1 MAHLQR
7 RDPDQNGQ
15 GDIIRPWEGGG
26 GGAPG
31 SPAGAGGIKRQIE
44 ELLDLLLR
52 RKWLIVL
59 VLVLTTVGAALHS
72 YSQVPVYRT
81 SSLVL
86 VEKGQQAGTE
96 SAIGAQAQAQ
106 GSGLLPSSSSLR
118 NELMFLRN
126 SQALR
131 ERVAKRLLMR
141 GEARRVLTSQGT
153 SPLGRLTDR
162 VWASVNQRF
171 GEGRFGEGGA
181 EPEDRAPSRLDTTQL
196 SPSSIAPALAGRVR
210 FSRAGSEAN
219 VIQVVAQDK
228 TPAVAKLLANLF
240 TEAYI
245 DLTKESSRSR
255 VKASRT
261 FLEQRSQELERELET
276 IEQRIQR
283 FQQNRNAVSLDQR
296 QGSLTS
302 RIAET
307 ESQLEQARIE
317 LRMERSSLESLQ
329 EELESIQPGQLSER
343 LASTVDEEIASL
355 QSEIAKLELS
365 KQQLELQSGTPSA
378 ADSAQISQ
386 IDRRIQKLRARI
398 SQLSDQYVDEVMGGG
413 LSPEQGAQRVDELK
427 RRIAEKKIQIKGL
440 ESRIDV
446 LSKRLK
452 ESERELNAI
461 PQKSMELAQLKR
473 DQKYAEQMYGFVT
486 KQLQQVRVQEK
497 SELGYATQ
505 ISEAGMPGIPI
516 RPKPRQ
522 NMIYGVILGLLLGG
536 GLALLRDQM
545 DNRLYKPDQIRE
557 MGYHGIGVIPNLTPL
572 IEDQLGGQAVVERDG
587 QTLATGL
594 IGALK
599 PYSAAT
605 EAYRKIWTNLQL
617 GRPDGES
624 GTVLVTSPGSG
635 DGKSLTAA
643 NLATVIAQ
651 AGHATLLIDGDL
663 RRPRLHKIFGL
674 SRAPGL
680 TETLQNDLEE
690 HAMKR
695 PLAENLCVLPAGTE
709 VESPTK
715 VLGSARFREF
725 LREAGQY
732 FDHIIV
738 DSSPVLA
745 TSDGPMLSDL
755 CDATL
760 CVARAGVTTEDEL
773 GDALGALGEVGAD
786 VAGVVFN
793 GFDISMAYG
802 YKYRYRHYDQ
812 YGPYDQY
819 RSLPEEAPA

>member
-15 GDIIRPWEGGG
+15 GDIVRSWEGGTN
-26 GGAPG
+26 GA
-31 SPAGAGGIKRQIE
+31 AGPSSERQGIKGQIE
-44 ELLDLLLR
+44 ELLDLLRR

-59 VLVLTTVGAALHS
+59 VCLATVAGAAL
-72 YSQVPVYRT
+72 YTYTQVPVYRT

-86 VEKGQQAGTE
+86 VEKGQQSGTE

-106 GSGLLPSSSSLR
+106 GSGLLPSSASLR

-131 ERVAKRLLMR
+131 ERVAERLLEQ
-141 GEARRVLTSQGT
+141 GEARRVLSSQGV
-153 SPLGRLTDR
+153 SPFGRLMDR
-162 VWASVNQRF
+162 AWAWAGQ
-171 GEGRFGEGGA
+171 GTGDAEGGA
-181 EPEDRAPSRLDTTQL
+181 SGDDPSPVDTTQL
-196 SPSSIAPALAGRVR
+196 SPASVAPALAGRVR
-210 FSRAGSEAN
+210 FSRAGAETN
-219 VIQVVAQDK
+219 VIQIVAQDE
-228 TPAVAKLLANLF
+228 TPAVARRLANLF

-245 DLTKESSRSR
+245 ELTQKSSRER

-283 FQQNRNAVSLDQR
+283 FQRSEDAVSLDQR
-296 QGSLTS
+296 QGSLTE
-302 RIAET
+302 RIAST
-307 ESQLEQARIE
+307 ESSLEQARIE
-317 LRMERSSLESLQ
+317 LRMEQSSLESLR
-329 EELESIQPGQLSER
+329 EELESIQPGQLSDQ
-343 LASTVDEEIASL
+343 LASTVDQEISSL

-365 KQQLELQSGTPSA
+365 KQQLELQSGAPTP
-378 ADSAQISQ
+378 ADSAQAAQ

-398 SQLSDQYVDEVMGGG
+398 QRLSDRYVEELMGGG
-413 LSPEQGAQRVDELK
+413 LSPKQGAQRINELK
-427 RRIAEKKIQIKGL
+427 RRIAEKKIQITGL
-440 ESRIDV
+440 NSRIDV
-446 LSKRLK
+446 LSERL
-452 ESERELNAI
+452 SEYEQELNAI
-461 PQKSMELAQLKR
+461 PGKSMTLAQLRR

-486 KQLQQVRVQEK
+486 KQLQQVRVREK

-505 ISEAGMPGIPI
+505 ISEAGMPGIPV
-516 RPKPRQ
+516 RPQPRR
-522 NMIYGVILGLLLGG
+522 NLILGLMLGLLGGG

-545 DNRLYKPDQIRE
+545 DNRLYKPDQIRD

-572 IEDQLGGQAVVERDG
+572 IEDQMGGQATVERDG
-587 QTLATGL
+587 HQLETGL
-594 IGALK
+594 IAALK

-605 EAYRKIWTNLQL
+605 EAYRKVWTNLQL

-643 NLATVIAQ
+643 NLAAITAQ
-651 AGHATLLIDGDL
+651 AGHATLLVDGDL
-663 RRPRLHKIFGL
+663 RRPRLHEIFDL
-674 SRAPGL
+674 SRTPGL

-695 PLAENLCVLPAGTE
+695 PVDENLCVLPAGTE

-725 LREAGQY
+725 LGEAQQY

-745 TSDGPMLSDL
+745 TADGPMLSDL
-755 CDATL
+755 CDTTL

-773 GDALGALGEVGAD
+773 GDALGVLGEVGAD

-802 YKYRYRHYDQ
+802 YKYRYRHYGR

-819 RSLPEEAPA
+819 RSLPEDAPA

>member
-7 RDPDQNGQ
+7 RDPEKD
-15 GDIIRPWEGGG
+15 GD
-26 GGAPG
+26 
-31 SPAGAGGIKRQIE
+31 GGIVRSWDAQTNGFSGRSNGPQGFKQQVE
-44 ELLDLLLR
+44 QLLDLLLR
-52 RKWLIVL
+52 RKWLIIL
-59 VLVLTTVGAALHS
+59 VCLLTTMGTALHT
-72 YSQVPVYRT
+72 YRQVPVYRT
-81 SSLVL
+81 NSLVL
-86 VEKGQQAGTE
+86 VEKGQQTTAGTN
-96 SAIGAQAQAQ
+96 IQTGTQ
-106 GSGLLPSSSSLR
+106 GGGLLPSSSSLR
-118 NELMFLRN
+118 NELLFLRN

-131 ERVAKRLLMR
+131 ERVARRLLKR
-141 GEARRVLTSQGT
+141 GEARRVLESQGV
-153 SPLGRLTDR
+153 SPLERFTDQL
-162 VWASVNQRF
+162 WASVYERL
-171 GEGRFGEGGA
+171 GWDRV
-181 EPEDRAPSRLDTTQL
+181 EPESNSPSPPDTTQL
-196 SPSSIAPALAGRVR
+196 SLSSVAPALAGRVQ
-210 FSRAGSEAN
+210 FSQAGSEAN
-219 VIQVVAQDK
+219 VIQVVAQDE
-228 TPAVAKLLANLF
+228 TPAVAQLLANLF

-245 DLTKESSRSR
+245 ELTRESSRSR

-261 FLEQRSQELERELET
+261 FLEQRSQELEQELET

-283 FQQNRNAVSLDQR
+283 FQQSENAVSLDQR

-302 RIAET
+302 RIADA
-307 ESQLEQARIE
+307 ESRLEQARIE
-317 LRMERSSLESLQ
+317 LKMERSSLQSLR
-329 EELESIQPGQLSER
+329 EELKSIRPEQLSER
-343 LASTVDEEIASL
+343 LASTVDAEISSL

-365 KQQLELQSGTPSA
+365 KQQLELQSGTPTP
-378 ADSAQISQ
+378 ADSAQIAQ
-386 IDRRIQKLRARI
+386 IDRRIQKLRSRI
-398 SQLSDQYVDEVMGGG
+398 SRLSDQAVESVMEGG
-413 LSPEQGAQRVDELK
+413 LSPEQGAQRVDDLK
-427 RRIAEKKIQIKGL
+427 RRIAEKEIQITGL

-446 LSKRLK
+446 LSERLK
-452 ESERELNAI
+452 EYERELNAI
-461 PQKSMELAQLKR
+461 PEKSMELAQLKR

-486 KQLQQVRVQEK
+486 KQLQQVRVREK

-505 ISEAGMPGIPI
+505 ISEAATPGAPV
-516 RPKPRQ
+516 RPQPRR
-522 NMIYGVILGLLLGG
+522 NLILGLMLGLLGGG
-536 GLALLRDQM
+536 GLALIRDQM

-572 IEDQLGGQAVVERDG
+572 IEDQLGGQSIVERDG
-587 QTLATGL
+587 QKLSTGL
-594 IGALK
+594 IGVLK

-605 EAYRKIWTNLQL
+605 EAYRKVWTNLQL
-617 GRPDGES
+617 GRPDGDS
-624 GTVLVTSPGSG
+624 DTVLVTSPGSG

-643 NLATVIAQ
+643 NLAIVTAQ

-663 RRPRLHKIFGL
+663 RRPRLHEIFGV

-695 PLAENLCVLPAGTE
+695 PLADNLCVLPAGTE

-725 LREAGQY
+725 LGEAQQY

-745 TSDGPMLSDL
+745 TSDGQLLSDL

-760 CVARAGVTTEDEL
+760 CVVRAGVTTEDEL
-773 GDALGALGEVGAD
+773 EDALGVLGEVGAD

-793 GFDISMAYG
+793 GFDVSMAYG

-819 RSLPEEAPA
+819 RSLPEESPA

>member
-1 MAHLQR
+1 MAQLQR
-7 RDPDQNGQ
+7 RNPEQNGQ
-15 GDIIRPWEGGG
+15 GDVIRSWEGGG
-26 GGAPG
+26 NGASG
-31 SPAGAGGIKRQIE
+31 SPAGAGTIKQQIE
-44 ELLDLLLR
+44 QLLDLLLR

-59 VLVLTTVGAALHS
+59 VCLATVAGAAL
-72 YSQVPVYRT
+72 YTYTQVPVYRT

-86 VEKGQQAGTE
+86 VEKGQQASTE
-96 SAIGAQAQAQ
+96 TSLQTGAQ
-106 GSGLLPSSSSLR
+106 GGGLLPSSSSLR

-131 ERVAKRLLMR
+131 ERVAKRLLEQ
-141 GEARRVLTSQGT
+141 GEARRVLQSQGV
-153 SPLGRLTDR
+153 SPFAQLTDQ
-162 VWASVNQRF
+162 VWASVYERL
-171 GEGRFGEGGA
+171 GWA
-181 EPEDRAPSRLDTTQL
+181 PVEPESGSPSRLDTTQL
-196 SPSSIAPALAGRVR
+196 SPSSVAPALAGRVQ

-219 VIQVVAQDK
+219 VIQVVAQDE
-228 TPAVAKLLANLF
+228 TPAVAQLLANLF

-245 DLTKESSRSR
+245 DLTRESSRSR
-255 VKASRT
+255 VRASRT
-261 FLEQRSQELERELET
+261 FLEQRSQELEQELET

-283 FQQNRNAVSLDQR
+283 FQQSENAVSLDQR

-302 RIAET
+302 RIADA
-307 ESQLEQARIE
+307 ESRLEQARIE
-317 LRMERSSLESLQ
+317 LKMERSSLQSLR
-329 EELESIQPGQLSER
+329 EELKSIRPEQLSER
-343 LASTVDEEIASL
+343 LASTVDAEISSL

-365 KQQLELQSGTPSA
+365 KQQLELQSGTPTP
-378 ADSAQISQ
+378 ADSAQIAQ
-386 IDRRIQKLRARI
+386 IDRRIQKLRSRI
-398 SQLSDQYVDEVMGGG
+398 SRLSDQAVESVMEGG

-427 RRIAEKKIQIKGL
+427 RRIAEKEIQITGL

-446 LSKRLK
+446 LSTRL
-452 ESERELNAI
+452 EEYERELNAI
-461 PQKSMELAQLKR
+461 PEKSMELAQLKR

-486 KQLQQVRVQEK
+486 KQLQQVRVREK

-505 ISEAGMPGIPI
+505 ISEAGMPGAPI
-516 RPKPRQ
+516 RPQPRQ
-522 NMIYGVILGLLLGG
+522 NLIYGLILGLLAGG

-545 DNRLYKPDQIRE
+545 DNRIYKPDQIRE

-572 IEDQLGGQAVVERDG
+572 IEDQLGGQATVERDG
-587 QTLATGL
+587 QKLSTGL
-594 IGALK
+594 IGVLK

-605 EAYRKIWTNLQL
+605 EAYRKVWTNLQL
-617 GRPDGES
+617 GRPDGNS
-624 GTVLVTSPGSG
+624 DTVLVTSPGSG

-643 NLATVIAQ
+643 NLAVVTAQ
-651 AGHATLLIDGDL
+651 AGNATLLIDGDL
-663 RRPRLHKIFGL
+663 RRPRLHEIFGV

-695 PLAENLCVLPAGTE
+695 PLADNLCVLPAGTE

-725 LREAGQY
+725 LREAQEY

-745 TSDGPMLSDL
+745 TSDGPLLSDL

-773 GDALGALGEVGAD
+773 DDALGVLGEVGAD

-793 GFDISMAYG
+793 GFDVSMAYG

-819 RSLPEEAPA
+819 RSLPEESPA

>member
-15 GDIIRPWEGGG
+15 GDIVRSWEGGG
-26 GGAPG
+26 NGVQGAP
-31 SPAGAGGIKRQIE
+31 AGTGGIKQQIE
-44 ELLDLLLR
+44 QLLDLLRR

-59 VLVLTTVGAALHS
+59 VCLATVAGAAW
-72 YSQVPVYRT
+72 YTYTQVPVYRT

-86 VEKGQQAGTE
+86 VEKGQQSGTE
-96 SAIGAQAQAQ
+96 SGIGAQAQ

-131 ERVAKRLLMR
+131 ERVAERLLQQD
-141 GEARRVLTSQGT
+141 EARRVLASQGV
-153 SPLGRLTDR
+153 SPLGQLTDQ
-162 VWASVNQRF
+162 VWASVAQRLR
-171 GEGRFGEGGA
+171 GDGTAGGNGS
-181 EPEDRAPSRLDTTQL
+181 PSRLDTTQL
-196 SPSSIAPALAGRVR
+196 SPASVAPALAGRVQ

-219 VIQVVAQDK
+219 VIQIVAQDE
-228 TPAVAKLLANLF
+228 TPAVAQLLSDYFAD
-240 TEAYI
+240 AYI
-245 DLTKESSRSR
+245 DLTRESSRAR
-255 VKASRT
+255 VQASRQ
-261 FLEQRSQELERELET
+261 FLQKRSQELEQELET

-283 FQQNRNAVSLDQR
+283 FQRSKDAVSLDQR
-296 QGSLTS
+296 QGSLAS

-317 LRMERSSLESLQ
+317 LKMERSSLASLR
-329 EELESIQPGQLSER
+329 EELKSIRPEELSER
-343 LASTVDEEIASL
+343 LSSTVDAEISSL
-355 QSEIAKLELS
+355 QSEIARLELS
-365 KQQLELQSGTPSA
+365 KQQLELQSGAPSA
-378 ADSAQISQ
+378 ADSAQIAQ
-386 IDRRIQKLRARI
+386 IGRRIQKLRTRI
-398 SQLSDQYVDEVMGGG
+398 QRRSDQYVEELMGSG

-427 RRIAEKKIQIKGL
+427 RRIAEKEIQITGL
-440 ESRIDV
+440 EARIDV
-446 LSKRLK
+446 LSERLK
-452 ESERELNAI
+452 ESEQELNTI
-461 PQKSMELAQLKR
+461 PEKSMQMAQLRR

-486 KQLQQVRVQEK
+486 KQLQQVRVREK

-505 ISEAGMPGIPI
+505 ISEAGMPGVPV
-516 RPKPRQ
+516 RPRPQR
-522 NMIYGVILGLLLGG
+522 NLILGLMLGLLGGG

-572 IEDQLGGQAVVERDG
+572 IEDQMGGQATVERDG
-587 QTLATGL
+587 HRLETGL
-594 IGALK
+594 IAALK

-617 GRPDGES
+617 GRPDGDS

-635 DGKSLTAA
+635 DGKSLTAS
-643 NLATVIAQ
+643 NLAVITAQ
-651 AGHATLLIDGDL
+651 AGHATLLVDGDL
-663 RRPRLHKIFGL
+663 RRPRLHEIFDV

-695 PLAENLCVLPAGTE
+695 PLADNLCVLPAGTE

-725 LREAGQY
+725 LGEARQY

-773 GDALGALGEVGAD
+773 EDTLGVLGEVGAD

-793 GFDISMAYG
+793 GFDLSMAYG
-802 YKYRYRHYDQ
+802 YKYRYRHYGQ

-819 RSLPEEAPA
+819 RSLPEDAAA

>member
-15 GDIIRPWEGGG
+15 GDIVRSWEGGTRGASGASG
-26 GGAPG
+26 GK
-31 SPAGAGGIKRQIE
+31 GIKGQIE
-44 ELLDLLLR
+44 ELLDLLRR
-52 RKWLIVL
+52 RKWLITL
-59 VLVLTTVGAALHS
+59 VCLATVAGAAL
-72 YSQVPVYRT
+72 YTYTQVPVYRT

-86 VEKGQQAGTE
+86 VEKGQQSSTE
-96 SAIGAQAQAQ
+96 SGIGAQARAQ

-131 ERVAKRLLMR
+131 ERVAKRLLEE
-141 GEARRVLTSQGT
+141 GEARRVLASRESSPFGMLVDRAWAWAGQG
-153 SPLGRLTDR
+153 
-162 VWASVNQRF
+162 ASES
-171 GEGRFGEGGA
+171 GGGA
-181 EPEDRAPSRLDTTQL
+181 PADEPSRADTTQW
-196 SPSSIAPALAGRVR
+196 SPSDIAPALAGRVR
-210 FSRAGSEAN
+210 FGRAGAETNA
-219 VIQVVAQDK
+219 IQIIAQDE
-228 TPAVAKLLANLF
+228 TPAVARRLANLF

-245 DLTKESSRSR
+245 DLTQESSRER

-261 FLEQRSQELERELET
+261 FLEQRSQELEQELET

-283 FQQNRNAVSLDQR
+283 FQRSEDAVSLDQR

-302 RIAET
+302 RIANT
-307 ESQLEQARIE
+307 ESSLEQARIE
-317 LRMERSSLESLQ
+317 LRMEQSSLESLQ
-329 EELESIQPGQLSER
+329 EELQSIDPGQLSDR
-343 LASTVDEEIASL
+343 LASTVDQEIASL
-355 QSEIAKLELS
+355 QSEIANLELS

-398 SQLSDQYVDEVMGGG
+398 SRLSDQYVDEVMGGG

-427 RRIAEKKIQIKGL
+427 RRIAEKKIQITGL
-440 ESRIDV
+440 EARIDV
-446 LSKRLK
+446 LSERL
-452 ESERELNAI
+452 SEYEQELDAI
-461 PQKSMELAQLKR
+461 PGKSMTLAQLRR

-505 ISEAGMPGIPI
+505 ISEAGMPGVPV
-516 RPKPRQ
+516 RPRPRR
-522 NMIYGVILGLLLGG
+522 NLIYGLLLGLLGGG

-545 DNRLYKPDQIRE
+545 DNRLYKPDQIRDL
-557 MGYHGIGVIPNLTPL
+557 GYHGIGVIPNLTPL
-572 IEDQLGGQAVVERDG
+572 IEDQMGGQATVDKDG
-587 QTLATGL
+587 HQLETGL
-594 IGALK
+594 IAALK

-605 EAYRKIWTNLQL
+605 EAYRKVWTNLQL

-643 NLATVIAQ
+643 NLAAIVAQ
-651 AGHATLLIDGDL
+651 AGHATLLVDGDL
-663 RRPRLHKIFGL
+663 RRPRLHEIFDV

-695 PLAENLCVLPAGTE
+695 PLADNLCVLPAGTE
-709 VESPTK
+709 VENPGK

-725 LREAGQY
+725 LGEAEQY

-745 TSDGPMLSDL
+745 TADGAMLSDL
-755 CDATL
+755 CDTTL
-760 CVARAGVTTEDEL
+760 CVARAGTTTEDEL
-773 GDALGALGEVGAD
+773 NDTLEVLGEVGAD

-793 GFDISMAYG
+793 GFDLSMAYG
-802 YKYRYRHYDQ
+802 YKYRYRHYGP

-819 RSLPEEAPA
+819 RSLPEDASA

>member
-7 RDPDQNGQ
+7 RDPERD
-15 GDIIRPWEGGG
+15 GD
-26 GGAPG
+26 
-31 SPAGAGGIKRQIE
+31 GGIVRSWDAQTNGFSETSTGSQGFKRQAE
-44 ELLDLLLR
+44 RLLDLLRR

-59 VLVLTTVGAALHS
+59 VCLATVSGAAL
-72 YSQVPVYRT
+72 YTYTQVPVYRT
-81 SSLVL
+81 RSLVL
-86 VEKGQQAGTE
+86 VDKGQRANSQMGMEAG
-96 SAIGAQAQAQ
+96 SQ
-106 GSGLLPSSSSLR
+106 GGGLLPSSASLG
-118 NELMFLRN
+118 NELVFLRN
-126 SQALR
+126 SQTLR
-131 ERVAKRLLMR
+131 RRVAERLVR
-141 GEARRVLTSQGT
+141 QGRARRVLESEQE
-153 SPLGRLTDR
+153 SPFAEFTDHA
-162 VWASVNQRF
+162 WASVRQRF
-171 GEGRFGEGGA
+171 GASEGGRGDG
-181 EPEDRAPSRLDTTQL
+181 EVIQDTTQL
-196 SPSSIAPALAGRVR
+196 SPSSVAPALAGRVQ
-210 FSRAGSEAN
+210 FSRASSQTN
-219 VIQVVAQDK
+219 VVQISARDE
-228 TPAVAKLLANLF
+228 TPAVARRLANLF

-245 DLTKESSRSR
+245 ELTQKSSRER

-261 FLEQRSQELERELET
+261 FLEQRSQELEQELEA

-283 FQQNRNAVSLDQR
+283 FQRNEDAVSLDQR
-296 QGSLTS
+296 QGSLTE
-302 RIAET
+302 RIAST
-307 ESQLEQARIE
+307 ESALEQARIE

-329 EELESIQPGQLSER
+329 KELESIQPGQLSER
-343 LASTVDEEIASL
+343 LASTVDAEISSL

-386 IDRRIQKLRARI
+386 IDRRIRKLRARI
-398 SQLSDQYVDEVMGGG
+398 KELSDRYVDEMMEGG

-427 RRIAEKKIQIKGL
+427 RRIAEKKIQITGM

-461 PQKSMELAQLKR
+461 PEKSMELAQLKR

-497 SELGYATQ
+497 SELGYASQ
-505 ISEAGMPGIPI
+505 IAAAGTPSTPV
-516 RPKPRQ
+516 RPRPRR
-522 NMIYGVILGLLLGG
+522 NLVLGLMLGLLGG
-536 GLALLRDQM
+536 AGLALIRDQM
-545 DNRLYKPDQIRE
+545 DNRLYKPDQIRN

-572 IEDQLGGQAVVERDG
+572 IEDQMGGQATVERDG
-587 QTLATGL
+587 HHLETGL
-594 IGALK
+594 IGVLK

-605 EAYRKIWTNLQL
+605 EAYRKVWTNLQL

-624 GTVLVTSPGSG
+624 GVVLVTSPGSG

-643 NLATVIAQ
+643 NLAVITAQ

-663 RRPRLHKIFGL
+663 RRPRLHEIFDV

-695 PLAENLCVLPAGTE
+695 PLADNLCVLPAGTE
-709 VESPTK
+709 VGNPAE
-715 VLGSARFREF
+715 VLGSTRFREF
-725 LREAGQY
+725 LGEARQY

-745 TSDGPMLSDL
+745 TADGPMLSDL
-755 CDATL
+755 CDTTL
-760 CVARAGVTTEDEL
+760 CVARAGLTTEDEL
-773 GDALGALGEVGAD
+773 DHAMEVLGEVGAD

-793 GFDISMAYG
+793 AFDISMAYG
-802 YKYRYRHYDQ
+802 YKYRYRHYGR

-819 RSLPEEAPA
+819 QSLPEETSA